1 MKYQPPFDPALLDPV
16 DGIHNADDDAP
27 YINGDP
33 RIGQEGSIPPA
44 AAFEHPM
51 REIMYVIEEAGLTPD
66 HENLEQLRAAVLWM
80 IEHLV
85 PFAKSGDGID
95 IYHGGEDS
103 QYFFRSLVAGDNIT
117 LTVLTDGTTGR
128 TSIKIDSAGS
138 GGGASGESNTG
149 SNLGTGA
156 KVFKQKTGVD
166 FEHRTIKGGA
176 DITVTEGASEITI
189 AYSGSPSVSLAD
201 IAPMMMVRQT
211 RLPATI
217 STSLV
222 NSVWTKRPLNDVVI
236 NQIAGASFNSG
247 TSQISLPAGTYRVI
261 FNGVAYN
268 AGHHRTRLYDV
279 TGSTTLA
286 DSNTGDCYSPDKNA
300 QAAIG
305 VGRFV
310 LSTTSVLELQ
320 TYFRGGH
327 SAWMG
332 DNENNAPADY
342 HIDGW
347 VEIVKEA

>member
-66 HENLEQLRAAVLWM
+66 HEDLEQLRAAVLWM

-156 KVFKQKTGVD
+156 KVFKQKTGLD
-166 FEHRTIKGGA
+166 FEHRTIKAGA
-176 DITVTEGASEITI
+176 DITVTEGTNEITI
-189 AYSGSPSVSLAD
+189 AYTGSSTPSLSSVAPAFMVQQKRLAGSSPTPLV
-201 IAPMMMVRQT
+201 ASQWT
-211 RLPATI
+211 R
-217 STSLV
+217 
-222 NSVWTKRPLNDVVI
+222 RPLNETIV
-236 NQIAGASFNSG
+236 NQISGASLAGNG
-247 TSQISLPAGTYRVI
+247 QITLPAGTYRAQ
-261 FNGVAYN
+261 FLGMGMK
-268 AGHHRTRLYDV
+268 AGQHATRLYSL
-279 TGSTTLA
+279 TGAVELGRGNSADSETGGDDPNNASHGIGRFTLA
-286 DSNTGDCYSPDKNA
+286 G
-300 QAAIG
+300 
-305 VGRFV
+305 
-310 LSTTSVLELQ
+310 TTVVELQ
-320 TYFRGGH
+320 TYSGGP
-327 SAWMG
+327 SVGYMG
-332 DNENNAPADY
+332 DPGAFSGDY